1 MHPSQSLDLL
11 VKERLKQWPQR
22 PPGVKAAAL
31 GRDAWLRG
39 RPSDDVGYHPFL
51 KLPGSTRWRT
61 LPDGL
66 WFNFGGTPDDP
77 YVDIFAIEACG
88 SLQNLLDKRS
98 RFAPSTHS
106 LLAVCPVQWLL
117 SPVMA
122 GDPTPR
128 WKVTGVLREP
138 TCLRPAGAR
147 HARALRPEAG
157 ALSGVRP
164 PPIAARARIFRA
176 DGRADREDGDKN
188 PDLQAL
194 LARASA
200 TAEFPQPAVTAAAA
214 YPASASTL
222 RARSGRSVISPS
234 TPQPINRRMSSGGS
248 PSTAQRADRAHALRQ
263 SSLRSGQRNRGPSR
277 VHPPPP
283 PLAAP
288 SRQNPRDAAH
298 PTISLHLRA
307 DGGTLVSQDSPM
319 SGRARRRWRGP
330 RQSNDCTMILWAAP
344 SGRRL
349 RPPHR
354 PSLHHRRRGRDAG
367 ETSSARC

>member
-66 WFNFGGTPDDP
+66 WLNFGGSPDDP

-128 WKVTGVLREP
+128 WRVTGVLRQEP
-138 TCLRPAGAR
+138 TVPFVLPVRDMHVLYGLKQKHYQGFAR
-147 HARALRPEAG
+147 HQLPHAHEYFAPMDALTAY
-157 ALSGVRP
+157 
-164 PPIAARARIFRA
+164 
-176 DGRADREDGDKN
+176 DGDKN

-200 TAEFPQPAVTAAAA
+200 TANF
-214 YPASASTL
+214 L
-222 RARSGRSVISPS
+222 
-234 TPQPINRRMSSGGS
+234 
-248 PSTAQRADRAHALRQ
+248 D
-263 SSLRSGQRNRGPSR
+263 
-277 VHPPPP
+277 PP
-283 PLAAP
+283 
-288 SRQNPRDAAH
+288 
-298 PTISLHLRA
+298 
-307 DGGTLVSQDSPM
+307 
-319 SGRARRRWRGP
+319 
-330 RQSNDCTMILWAAP
+330 
-344 SGRRL
+344 
-349 RPPHR
+349 
-354 PSLHHRRRGRDAG
+354 
-367 ETSSARC
+367 